1 MLILH
6 QFPPLPSRIW
16 PPRPISG
23 PCPKGREVTL
33 SSLLNE
39 WSGPG
44 LPPRRY
50 CNESKYTVHEH
61 PKTRRETGC
70 GRSRPRRS
78 GAATRIGVKTRR
90 FGEAHC
96 LSPGQPNVE
105 VDDLIQSGMIGLLD
119 AAKHSSA
126 TKGANFEA
134 YAGIRIRGAMFDEV
148 RKSDWTPRS
157 VHRNMREM
165 AEVVRKIEN
174 AKGQD
179 ASPVDIAEGLGVSI
193 EDYHKL
199 VQDAASCRLFS
210 FDQMGSSEDES
221 SPADHAR
228 DERPGPLDDIED
240 AGFRGALAG
249 AINTLPEREKLVLSL
264 YYDEDM
270 NLREIGEVL
279 DVSESRVCQIHGQ
292 ALVRLRSRLSE
303 WLTPE

>member
-1 MLILH
+1 MRANTQYSNSQKRSPKPVVDGDVPVGEVPQHELVVKHADLVKRIAYHLV
-6 QFPPLPSRIW
+6 SRM
-16 PPRPISG
+16 P
-23 PCPKGREVTL
+23 
-33 SSLLNE
+33 
-39 WSGPG
+39 
-44 LPPRRY
+44 
-50 CNESKYTVHEH
+50 
-61 PKTRRETGC
+61 
-70 GRSRPRRS
+70 
-78 GAATRIGVKTRR
+78 
-90 FGEAHC
+90 
-96 LSPGQPNVE
+96 PNVE

-119 AAKHSSA
+119 AAKHYSPN
-126 TKGANFEA
+126 KGANFET
-134 YAGIRIRGAMFDEV
+134 YAGIRIRGAMLDEV

-228 DERPGPLDDIED
+228 DERPGPFDHIQD
-240 AGFRGALAG
+240 AGFRDALAT
-249 AINTLPEREKLVLSL
+249 AIGTLPEREKLVLSL

-292 ALVRLRSRLSE
+292 ALIRLRSRLAE
-303 WLTPE
+303 WLAPD